1 MNDLIRARELRAKQ
15 RANKPL
21 DRKKIQEIEKKA
33 RVLDDVYQLDD
44 EFLQLKYAH
53 IEHCL
58 SQSAKGI
65 REARLLYD
73 SFMST
78 YVSHLEDCLAQI
90 HQNGRYLEH
99 EYCRIVFHS
108 LGYLKQE
115 LSASATTIQKL
126 QIKAFSQSLE
136 VSKQFIK
143 DLRAHLD
150 MEYLKARN
158 SARFKIDRFLTHS
171 EVIADQYKGLQAKAT
186 AVSNGLSKITAL
198 LYSLAYLEP
207 RKESLY
213 KPYLDATL
221 KIASGFSLTSHSHR
235 WRWRMSKRHDNPLG
249 GAFLLEFSNLIDSD
263 AAPSALNSPSKV
275 ISALMFDDKDHRKT
289 RAILRKQEL
298 RTVDRLRRPYLLR
311 WKGPK
316 PSWSPE
322 LNRYWRQLDVFAL
335 FDLQRMYHAQTAK
348 ELLYL
353 VPTIQ
358 GGFGPM
364 WEGLNDHDRRSHQSQ
379 LSEWYTSYRKQQKEF
394 LKELEIYR
402 YINWYRLGVEER
414 LAQLG
419 LPNLIQAE
427 GLFVPSEPLSQDIG
441 RFNRWTH
448 KMLDLRYQSWIFE
461 MAFRMLKEPDGLGTW
476 LKLTERFHHEAAQR
490 KSQIL
495 DLGSVRVRRRRV
507 SPRRAKVSRYAKYKK
522 MRKTAGRSARSKPA
536 FDFAAR
542 PSTKDTT
549 SSRTKLRKDGLSKSS
564 EATTD
569 EEKTQASL
577 LSAKSSSENTPRS
590 RKQRL
595 AKSRPRRVAVSDTL
609 GQVKDVP
616 PQPALVDTKIRFLQA
631 MSMKNEPGPNRTP
644 KKTKTSKSTV
654 AGPPLSKPKPLF
666 PTAWKMFFTGKGQ
679 PTELENVKRATPT
692 KGKPSRAGKP
702 LKSTK
707 RNFWDPNPVASPSGF
722 PQKSKGRPY
731 STSSIVPHEQIFHVD
746 HGNLSETTPRL
757 SVRQISHTDGEF
769 PISSEDAYHLE
780 IKSTSSEPPLF
791 WSHSDQRAPG
801 GQRPI
806 VHYCKSLESTESV
819 ARHFL
824 DSKVVGFD
832 MEWKAQASA
841 TDSIQN
847 NLSLIQLANE
857 ERIALFQIALF
868 KPARSL
874 EDFVAPSLKRVIES
888 QGITKVGVSIKA
900 DSTRL
905 RKYLGIS
912 ARSIFELS
920 HLYKLVKYGQT
931 QPKLVNK
938 RSVNLSEQV
947 EEHLGLPLEK
957 SEDVR
962 CGDWARSLNY
972 RQVQCEYVLKCS

>member
-1 MNDLIRARELRAKQ
+1 
-15 RANKPL
+15 
-21 DRKKIQEIEKKA
+21 
-33 RVLDDVYQLDD
+33 
-44 EFLQLKYAH
+44 
-53 IEHCL
+53 
-58 SQSAKGI
+58 
-65 REARLLYD
+65 
-73 SFMST
+73 
-78 YVSHLEDCLAQI
+78 
-90 HQNGRYLEH
+90 
-99 EYCRIVFHS
+99 
-108 LGYLKQE
+108 
-115 LSASATTIQKL
+115 
-126 QIKAFSQSLE
+126 
-136 VSKQFIK
+136 
-143 DLRAHLD
+143 
-150 MEYLKARN
+150 
-158 SARFKIDRFLTHS
+158 
-171 EVIADQYKGLQAKAT
+171 
-186 AVSNGLSKITAL
+186 
-198 LYSLAYLEP
+198 
-207 RKESLY
+207 
-213 KPYLDATL
+213 
-221 KIASGFSLTSHSHR
+221 
-235 WRWRMSKRHDNPLG
+235 MSKRHDNPLG
-249 GAFLLEFSNLIDSD
+249 GAFLLEFSNLIDSH
-263 AAPSALNSPSKV
+263 AAPSALNSPTKV

-322 LNRYWRQLDVFAL
+322 LNKYWRQLDVFAL

-364 WEGLNDHDRRSHQSQ
+364 WEGLDDHDRRSHQAQ
-379 LSEWYTSYRKQQKEF
+379 LSEWYISYRKQQKEF
-394 LKELEIYR
+394 LGELEIYR

-414 LAQLG
+414 LAKLG

-441 RFNRWTH
+441 RFNQWIH
-448 KMLDLRYQSWIFE
+448 KMLDLRYQSWISE
-461 MAFRMLKEPDGLGTW
+461 MAFRMLKEPDGLETW
-476 LKLTERFHHEAAQR
+476 LKLTKRFHHEAAQR

-507 SPRRAKVSRYAKYKK
+507 SQNRAKVSRFAKSKK

-536 FDFAAR
+536 SDLAAR

-549 SSRTKLRKDGLSKSS
+549 SSRTKLRKEGLSKSS
-564 EATTD
+564 KAPTD
-569 EEKTQASL
+569 EKKPQAPL
-577 LSAKSSSENTPRS
+577 PSAKSSPENTSLS
-590 RKQRL
+590 RKRRL
-595 AKSRPRRVAVSDTL
+595 AKSRLGSVAVWDTL

-616 PQPALVDTKIRFLQA
+616 PQPAPVDAKTRFLQA
-631 MSMKNEPGPNRTP
+631 MSMKNEPGSNRTP
-644 KKTKTSKSTV
+644 EKPKTSKSAV
-654 AGPPLSKPKPLF
+654 VPPPLSKPKPLF
-666 PTAWKMFFTGKGQ
+666 PTGWKTFLTGKGQ
-679 PTELENVKRATPT
+679 RTELENVKRATPT
-692 KGKPSRAGKP
+692 KGKPFPAGKP

-707 RNFWDPNPVASPSGF
+707 RNFWDPNPVASPSGSS
-722 PQKSKGRPY
+722 QRSKGRPY
-731 STSSIVPHEQIFHVD
+731 STSSIVPHKQIFHVD
-746 HGNLSETTPRL
+746 HNNLSKATPRL
-757 SVRQISHTDGEF
+757 SARQIIHTDGEF

-780 IKSTSSEPPLF
+780 IESTSSEEAPLF
-791 WSHSDQRAPG
+791 WSHSDQQAPG

-888 QGITKVGVSIKA
+888 QDITKVGVSIKA

-972 RQVQCEYVLKCS
+972 RQVQCVYAPKCS